1 MDTVTI
7 LLATCNRDELLQQE
21 LESFCNLYL
30 PDIELKI
37 LVGDNACRKETQTI
51 CEQFNTQ
58 LDITYIQQKTPGKNS
73 TLNKLLPY
81 AKGQY
86 YIFTDDDIIA
96 DKNWVLELIQASK
109 HFPTATVFA
118 GRILPYVPKG
128 YILPD
133 NKMVSKFVQTGN
145 WDQEDGPIS
154 HLKIVGANMMVKS
167 EVFTDGVLF
176 NASVGP
182 NGKNYMMGSETE
194 FILRLELHGYSAA
207 YASKAIVHH
216 YIRPEQFSVGWWLAR
231 MERRGRGSLLLAEPS
246 ETPRLFRAPR
256 YLFTKAL
263 KLNLQYIWA
272 TLIGNKTK
280 SDTFKSEYF
289 YVLGQIKQ
297 YRLYGNSDVR

>member
-7 LLATCNRDELLQQE
+7 LLATCNRDDLLQQE

-37 LVGDNACRKETQTI
+37 LVGDNACRNETQSV
-51 CEQFNTQ
+51 CKQFSSQ
-58 LDITYIQQKTPGKNS
+58 LDITYIQQEIPGKNS

-81 AKGQY
+81 ARGQY

-96 DKNWVLELIQASK
+96 DENWVFEFIQTSK
-109 HFPTATVFA
+109 RFPEATVFA
-118 GRILPYVPKG
+118 GRIFPYVPNG
-128 YILPD
+128 YTLPE
-133 NKMVSKFVQTGN
+133 NKMVTKFVQTGN

-154 HLKIVGANMMVKS
+154 HLKIIGGNMMVKS
-167 EVFTDGVLF
+167 EVFTKGVLF

-216 YIRPEQFSVGWWLAR
+216 YIRPEQFSVDWWLAR

-246 ETPRLFRAPR
+246 EVPRLFNAPR
-256 YLFTKAL
+256 FLYKKVISLYLK
-263 KLNLQYIWA
+263 YIFA
-272 TLIGNKTK
+272 MLIRNKGNA
-280 SDTFKSEYF
+280 DMYKSEYF

-297 YRLYGNSDVR
+297 YRLYGNSNAK